1 MKSVTPK
8 GQKTLIEEVLD
19 QSICVRCGAC
29 VGLCPYFGYHD
40 GQVVVLDGCEAE
52 TWRCLQICPRAD
64 YEATSLERRHEGS
77 FEDGAIGPCRE
88 IRAARAND
96 GKTRTSGQYG
106 GMVSAL
112 LMSALEK
119 GHIKSAVVTDSG
131 NGLSPSGR
139 LIRSSQEILECAG
152 SRYSASGCLAALNAA
167 IRAGEDH
174 ICVVGLPCQMEALE
188 KMARSVPHGQERVGR
203 VTLSIG
209 LFCTWAL
216 DYRKLR
222 AFIRSKDINGPV
234 QKYDIPPPPAEV
246 FRVRTRDGW
255 SDFPLGEIRPLVQK
269 GCGLCSDMT
278 AEWADVS
285 VGTLEG
291 EDDWNTVVIRTE
303 RGARIFHEAVN
314 AGFVETRELPGK
326 NLDHLEEAAS
336 NKRARAEAAR
346 QKGDRERGHD
356 E

>member
-19 QSICVRCGAC
+19 QGICVKCGAC
-29 VGLCPYFGYHD
+29 VGICPYFSYRD
-40 GQVVVLDGCEAE
+40 GQVVALDACEAE
-52 TWRCLQICPRAD
+52 TWRCLQVCPRAD
-64 YEATSLERRHEGS
+64 YESTALEGDLKDTSGGRE
-77 FEDGAIGPCRE
+77 IGPYME
-88 IRAARAND
+88 IRAARAKD
-96 GKTRTSGQYG
+96 GKSRAAGQYG
-106 GMVSAL
+106 GIVSAL
-112 LMSALEK
+112 LISALEK

-131 NGLSPSGR
+131 NDLSPSGR
-139 LIRSSQEILECAG
+139 LIRSSIEILECAG
-152 SRYSASGCLAALNAA
+152 SRYSASGCLAALNTA

-174 ICVVGLPCQMEALE
+174 IAVVGLPCQMEALA
-188 KMARSVPHGQERVGR
+188 KMARSTPDGKEKICR
-203 VTLSIG
+203 VTLRIG

-222 AFIRSKDINGPV
+222 AFIKGNNINGPV
-234 QKYDIPPPPAEV
+234 KKYDIPPPPAEV
-246 FRVRTRDGW
+246 FKVLTRDGW
-255 SDFPLGEIRPLVQK
+255 SEFPLGEIRSLVQK

-303 RGARIFHEAVN
+303 RGGQFFREAVK
-314 AGFVETRELPGK
+314 AGLVEAGDLPGK
-326 NLDHLEEAAS
+326 SLDHLKEASS

-346 QKGDRERGHD
+346 EERTGQRIL
-356 E
+356 